1 MSRREEKKRKAVEA
15 LKEYREE
22 LQKEFQEKLIEVR
35 ENLSVLL
42 KEGIHPEYKLCLDK
56 ESLREGY
63 AGVSET
69 SVRNLLWETDLWQ
82 YNKAIEDYPQRNIK
96 LWNTVFRHRITTVEE
111 LNKLSDE
118 YEKIQKILNHFEKP
132 QEGWRDFLSALNF

>member
-22 LQKEFQEKLIEVR
+22 LQKEFQEKLIEVQ

-42 KEGIHPEYKLCLDK
+42 KEGIHPKYKLCLDK

-82 YNKAIEDYPQRNIK
+82 YSKAIEDYPQRNIK
-96 LWNTVFRHRITTVEE
+96 LWNAVFRHRITTVEE

-132 QEGWRDFLSALNF
+132 QEG